1 MEHAQRARREV
12 LPRACVVGQLA
23 VREVQGDRVDGEVAA
38 REVLRQR
45 GAELDV
51 GQRPGPLVALT
62 AGSREVERGPRS
74 LHRGR
79 PEPLVRGHGAA
90 QPFRRAA
97 RHGHRVALDHEVEL
111 VRRTAEQD
119 VAHGAADH
127 VDRLLALERGD
138 GGRPAETF
146 TDIHERHLGA
156 WLTSYGMSSEP
167 KRWYRRR
174 IVIVLGAIAAVLIGA
189 AAVFALTRPGD
200 VFNKDVEFRAEPEQ
214 TSVPRAEAPKKKG
227 KKGKKV
233 DPLSGFEWAQYGYS
247 RDRRRYLPTKP
258 DVAPPFRRRWSWDA
272 NVLLEFPPII
282 VGQRLFVTR
291 NDGQVVKLDKNTG
304 KVHWRRDMGYLA
316 ASSPA
321 YGDKKI
327 VVTVLERTKGGP
339 GKVAAIWARSG
350 KVSWSRAL
358 PSRSESSP
366 MVVDHHVYFGT
377 ENGTVYSM
385 RVDNGAIQWQ
395 FHAGG
400 AVKGGLALSDGKL
413 YFGTY
418 GGQVYAISQKT
429 GKQVWHT
436 GTSGAHFGLSAGNFY
451 ATPAVAF
458 GRVYIGNTDGNMY
471 SFSAASGKLA
481 WRRGTGSYV
490 YASAAVAQV
499 PNGQPTVYFG
509 SYDGTFYALDART
522 GRTRWSYR
530 DGGKISGAAT
540 VVGSIVYYSNWGK
553 RDTTGLGA
561 VTGRKIWNNAR
572 GAFNP
577 VISDGQDIYLTGFSS
592 VARFEPLTVAQ
603 ERARAKRIAKQKALA
618 KKRAIAK
625 KKKQAAAKKKQAA
638 KKKAAKKKKQQKKK
652 GG

>member
-1 MEHAQRARREV
+1 
-12 LPRACVVGQLA
+12 
-23 VREVQGDRVDGEVAA
+23 
-38 REVLRQR
+38 
-45 GAELDV
+45 
-51 GQRPGPLVALT
+51 
-62 AGSREVERGPRS
+62 
-74 LHRGR
+74 
-79 PEPLVRGHGAA
+79 
-90 QPFRRAA
+90 
-97 RHGHRVALDHEVEL
+97 
-111 VRRTAEQD
+111 
-119 VAHGAADH
+119 
-127 VDRLLALERGD
+127 
-138 GGRPAETF
+138 
-146 TDIHERHLGA
+146 
-156 WLTSYGMSSEP
+156 MSSEP

-233 DPLSGFEWAQYGYS
+233 DPLSGFKWAQYGYS
-247 RDRRRYLPTKP
+247 RDRRRYLPTQP
-258 DVAPPFRRRWSWDA
+258 DVAPPFKRRWSWDA

-291 NDGQVVKLDKNTG
+291 NDGEVVKLDKTTG
-304 KVHWRRDMGYLA
+304 KVHWRRDLGYLA

-321 YGDKKI
+321 YGAKKI
-327 VVTVLERTKGGP
+327 VVTILERTKGSP
-339 GKVAAIWARSG
+339 GKVTAIWARSG
-350 KVSWSRAL
+350 KVSWSKDL

-366 MVVDHHVYFGT
+366 MVVGNHVYFGG

-385 RVDNGAIQWQ
+385 NMDNGAVQWT
-395 FHAGG
+395 FRAAG
-400 AVKGGLALSDGKL
+400 AVKGGLALADGKL

-418 GGQVYAISQKT
+418 GGQVYAISQQT

-509 SYDGTFYALDART
+509 SYDGTFYALDARS
-522 GRTRWSYR
+522 GATRWTHR
-530 DGGKISGAAT
+530 DGGNISGAASII
-540 VVGSIVYYSNWGK
+540 GGIVYYSNRGK
-553 RDTTGLGA
+553 RDTTALGA
-561 VTGRKIWNNAR
+561 VTGRVIWKSPR
-572 GAFNP
+572 GAYNP
-577 VISDGQDIYLTGFSS
+577 VVSDGEDIFLTGYAS
-592 VARFEPLTVAQ
+592 VARFQPLTVAQ
-603 ERARAKRIAKQKALA
+603 EKARANRIAKQKALA

-625 KKKQAAAKKKQAA
+625 KKKQAAAKKKKKQAAKKKAA
-638 KKKAAKKKKQQKKK
+638 KKKAAKKKKQKTS
-652 GG
+652 G